1 MTHPRRPAARRP
13 GFTMVEL
20 LVVIALIATL
30 AALSVGAVFRIRTAQ
45 QKSSTEA
52 TLQKLD
58 TKLQQKLRAI
68 QEQVRDPRR
77 QQDAAYQ
84 TALNMANGSHDIAQA
99 ILMYAYTKQQLPMT
113 FAEANPPLT
122 PYAVDMTIGG
132 YTLRLQKSPIFA
144 TLPAGTG
151 GPEESAVCIHVAL
164 STLGNEGLEQQIGD
178 APSLPGLKCYVDA
191 YGQPI
196 YFNRLAFGGDA
207 GTELNG
213 PPYVKAPVAVNT
225 FDPFYPK
232 QTNGAY
238 RNLSVDYGVPNVA
251 LLWAATAPATLGNW
265 SSTPAAYPG
274 QVNHTAALISAGNDK
289 DLLGLGLYS
298 GDNIVS
304 YRLRKE
310 GQKGD

>member
-20 LVVIALIATL
+20 LVAIALIATL
-30 AALSVGAVFRIRTAQ
+30 AALSVGAVFRIRSAQ

-58 TKLQQKLRAI
+58 TKLQEKIKRIA
-68 QEQVRDPRR
+68 EKVRDPRN
-77 QQDAAYQ
+77 QQSTQYQAA
-84 TALNMANGSHDIAQA
+84 LSMAGGSHDIAQA
-99 ILMYAYTKQQLPMT
+99 ILMYAYTRNELPMT
-113 FAEANPPLT
+113 FAEAKSPTVVGSLT
-122 PYAVDMTIGG
+122 LLP
-132 YTLRLQKSPIFA
+132 SPIFA

-151 GPEESAVCIHVAL
+151 GPEESAVCVHVAL

-178 APSLPGLKCYVDA
+178 APGLPGLKCYLDA

-196 YFNRLAFGGDA
+196 YFNRLAFGGA
-207 GTELNG
+207 GGTELNA
-213 PPYVKAPVAVNT
+213 PPYVKTPVPANT

-238 RNLSVDYGVPNVA
+238 RNLSTDWGAPNTAV
-251 LLWAATAPATLGNW
+251 LWAATAPATLANW
-265 SSTPAAYPG
+265 SATPAGYPG
-274 QVNHTAALISAGNDK
+274 QVNHTAVLISAGYDK
-289 DLLGLGLYS
+289 DLLGLGLFG
-298 GDNIVS
+298 GDNLLS
-304 YRLRKE
+304 YRTRKE